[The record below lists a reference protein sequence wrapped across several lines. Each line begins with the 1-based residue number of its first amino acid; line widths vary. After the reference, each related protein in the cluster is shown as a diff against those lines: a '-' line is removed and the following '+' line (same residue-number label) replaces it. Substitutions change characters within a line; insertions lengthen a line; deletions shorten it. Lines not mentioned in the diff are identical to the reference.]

1 MEIVMS
7 KYKSLLMD
15 REQELDCKIN
25 LFTKRK
31 DKVAKLF
38 KTLPPSVWSHNFWME
53 VGIKLEK
60 EIKLMKL
67 EKTNISY

>member
-15 REQELDCKIN
+15 REQELDWKIN

-38 KTLPPSVWSHNFWME
+38 KPLPPSVWSHNFGW
-53 VGIKLEK
+53 K
-60 EIKLMKL
+60 
-67 EKTNISY
+67 